1 MFSFV
6 RSPGLWWILLFQMFI
21 APPLF
26 RHQPAWYQR
35 GLTQIASRFSTI
47 FTNSPPNL
55 SLLPSFASQD
65 LLPDGRFLTP
75 VSGLHYVLH
84 LFDQTEILLKN
95 ATISGDAQLSMVQ
108 EQVRHHEDRMT
119 YLEGRHC
126 GLQKQVCRKV
136 AVDAE
141 FDDWMQNRSEENW
154 LVICGLPRLNVPRQ
168 AWPDAA
174 RRQVADMIKL
184 VLTTHRVRLDFEV
197 IAVYNPFSR
206 TNTGPTLYNV
216 KMDSV
221 YSSERVR
228 DLFSGFFRHNRPAQ
242 LPSSLKGVEVRNKI
256 TLETKIRIAILR
268 QLGVRYQDSNP
279 GSSFK
284 IRGYDPRPT
293 LVTTP
298 PRSSTE
304 RGRTYNFIQAVT
316 TLPAAFT
323 DENLAPIFQTIGD
336 RFRGKL
342 QDLFVVLNDD
352 DHDRCLELAKNYARV
367 PRRGQAS
374 GFNPG
379 PTSSSTSVG
388 QVHGRGAGMEVE
400 TRSGLHIDPS
410 LISSIRPIDP
420 SDPGIVETE
429 ESRAHDKRVRQRREH
444 ERQPSPSP
452 DRRGLK
458 RRYLS
463 PSPDPDRK
471 KKSSGKRSRRSRR
484 SRSSSRSSAGST
496 RSARS
501 GRSARSSSSSSSPP
515 RSKKSKK
522 HKHKK

>member
-1 MFSFV
+1 
-6 RSPGLWWILLFQMFI
+6 MFI

-154 LVICGLPRLNVPRQ
+154 LVIRGLPRLNVPRQ

-336 RFRGKL
+336 RFRGRL

-410 LISSIRPIDP
+410 LISSIRPID
-420 SDPGIVETE
+420 VM
-429 ESRAHDKRVRQRREH
+429 
-444 ERQPSPSP
+444 
-452 DRRGLK
+452 
-458 RRYLS
+458 LS
-463 PSPDPDRK
+463 SIGPID
-471 KKSSGKRSRRSRR
+471 KRSRRSRR

>member
-1 MFSFV
+1 MI
-6 RSPGLWWILLFQMFI
+6 R
-21 APPLF
+21 
-26 RHQPAWYQR
+26 
-35 GLTQIASRFSTI
+35 
-47 FTNSPPNL
+47 
-55 SLLPSFASQD
+55 
-65 LLPDGRFLTP
+65 
-75 VSGLHYVLH
+75 
-84 LFDQTEILLKN
+84 
-95 ATISGDAQLSMVQ
+95 
-108 EQVRHHEDRMT
+108 
-119 YLEGRHC
+119 
-126 GLQKQVCRKV
+126 
-136 AVDAE
+136 
-141 FDDWMQNRSEENW
+141 
-154 LVICGLPRLNVPRQ
+154 GLPRLNVPRQ

-336 RFRGKL
+336 RFRGRL

-367 PRRGQAS
+367 PRRGQA
-374 GFNPG
+374 FNPG